1 MLLGMLLLLKQ
12 GQKAQWM
19 YICQIRLQ
27 KNVPAFR
34 EMLISLTFVPAK
46 TVPVIQMATPTFAPK
61 NKQERKP
68 RLLLAVAE
76 KIVLRFVLRFVFTY
90 SLMLENSVTNAIMR
104 H

>member
-46 TVPVIQMATPTFAPK
+46 TVPVIQMATPTSAPK
-61 NKQERKP
+61 KQAGAKALTTTCGSRKDC
-68 RLLLAVAE
+68 LAFCFAFCFH
-76 KIVLRFVLRFVFTY
+76 IQ
-90 SLMLENSVTNAIMR
+90 SHA
-104 H
+104 